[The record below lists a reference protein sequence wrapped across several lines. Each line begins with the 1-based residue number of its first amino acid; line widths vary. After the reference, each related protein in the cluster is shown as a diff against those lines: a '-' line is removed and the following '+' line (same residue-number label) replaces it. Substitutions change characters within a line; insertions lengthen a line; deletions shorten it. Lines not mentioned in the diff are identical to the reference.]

1 MMSTRRVRMA
11 ALALGLAVLTG
22 VCHAQQT
29 PAIEPKAIDALKA
42 MGAELRK
49 LKTFA
54 LRSETSKDE
63 VLDNGQKVQF
73 GGTVEYRVRMPNG
86 LRAEINSD
94 RKKRQYFYNGTTVT
108 QYGPINGYY
117 ATVAA
122 PPTIP
127 ELLQVLD
134 EKYGLEW
141 PLADL
146 FFWGT
151 DKDGLNDIKSAI
163 LLGTSRI
170 GGVDCNHYAFRQQDV
185 DWQIWIESGK
195 TPLPR
200 KLVITTTD
208 EPAQPQFIA
217 VLKWDLAPKL
227 DDKIFTFVPPK
238 GALKIDIATTD
249 APAAVKK

>member
-1 MMSTRRVRMA
+1 
-11 ALALGLAVLTG
+11 
-22 VCHAQQT
+22 
-29 PAIEPKAIDALKA
+29 
-42 MGAELRK
+42 
-49 LKTFA
+49 
-54 LRSETSKDE
+54 
-63 VLDNGQKVQF
+63 
-73 GGTVEYRVRMPNG
+73 MP
-86 LRAEINSD
+86 
-94 RKKRQYFYNGTTVT
+94 
-108 QYGPINGYY
+108 
-117 ATVAA
+117 VAA

-185 DWQIWIESGK
+185 DCRLQFESGK
-195 TPLPR
+195 PPPR

-217 VLKWDLAPKL
+217 VLKVDLVLKL
-227 DDKIFTFVPPK
+227 DDKIFTFVSPE
-238 GALKIDIATTD
+238 GRVEDRYCHHRRAGRSQEIQEIFS
-249 APAAVKK
+249 